1 MSLPDI
7 DPKSRATAINALL
20 SAGKIDLF
28 KSETGLLYRETIQCC
43 VVSLVNLYERFHY
56 MYTKGTLT
64 AEFPDVM
71 HMAN

>member
-28 KSETGLLYRETIQCC
+28 KSESGLLYREHILFSAVVRLCMFCFCC
-43 VVSLVNLYERFHY
+43 LY
-56 MYTKGTLT
+56 
-64 AEFPDVM
+64 
-71 HMAN
+71 